1 MNPKFFEQ
9 PILNAPYEAPSRLW
23 ELDGNGQRLIETRR
37 QVRFDSVQLE
47 SGEGLDQD
55 FRDAAADEIERFRG
69 EEMDRTAYQP
79 TGTTADVHFVTSKRC
94 WRTGP
99 RRWHVDHAVLD
110 SEWEGD
116 YKDHAPPHF
125 HARYG
130 GGEAQFNIAT
140 GERLAGRLP
149 PRVQGLVSEWLEMHR
164 EALHDNWTRACRCPG
179 IASRREGPRAPGR
192 THRATWARCP
202 GKPGPPDG
210 GLPRVG
216 RTDSRG
222 ASVGRAPALRL
233 RTARPLKRRRWAA
246 ARVLRPRRY
255 PVSRPRPRCGS
266 CHRL

>member
-9 PILNAPYEAPSRLW
+9 PILNAPYEAPSRHW
-23 ELDGNGQRLIETRR
+23 ELDGNGQRLIDTRR

-149 PRVQGLVSEWLEMHR
+149 PKGAGSGFRVAGD
-164 EALHDNWTRACRCPG
+164 APG
-179 IASRREGPRAPGR
+179 GASRQLDKGM
-192 THRATWARCP
+192 
-202 GKPGPPDG
+202 
-210 GLPRVG
+210 
-216 RTDSRG
+216 
-222 ASVGRAPALRL
+222 
-233 RTARPLKRRRWAA
+233 
-246 ARVLRPRRY
+246 
-255 PVSRPRPRCGS
+255 PVSRNRFTKRRSTSSRKDAQGDLGALS
-266 CHRL
+266 RETRAA